1 MRRLRFLIV
10 ITLCAVP
17 ALALAQDST
26 TKTAPSTVAPTGL
39 TTLTGV
45 YTDQQASRGEAIYR
59 NTCLACHD
67 DSDHTGAT
75 FKQNWDTRTAFDLFE
90 IIRTTMPNDNP
101 GKLPRD
107 DYAAIVAYLFKQN
120 KMPSGKK
127 ALPTDSAGLKQIVIA
142 VADTANPHEH
152 RQQQ

>member
-1 MRRLRFLIV
+1 V
-10 ITLCAVP
+10 
-17 ALALAQDST
+17 LARSQDST
-26 TKTAPSTVAPTGL
+26 ARSPAPPTTPGAQ

-45 YTDQQASRGEAIYR
+45 YTDQQAARGESIYR

-90 IIRTTMPNDNP
+90 TIRTTMPNDDP
-101 GKLPRD
+101 GKLPRE
-107 DYAAIVAYLFKQN
+107 DYSAIVAYLFKQN

-127 ALPTDSAGLKQIVIA
+127 SLPTDSTGLRQIVIA
-142 VADTANPHEH
+142 VADTANPPLQRFE
-152 RQQQ
+152 R

>member
-1 MRRLRFLIV
+1 MRRLGFLIV
-10 ITLCAVP
+10 LPVLTAISGP

-26 TKTAPSTVAPTGL
+26 AKAVPSSAL

-45 YTDQQASRGEAIYR
+45 YTDQQANRGESIYR

-67 DSDHTGAT
+67 DSDHTGAV

-90 IIRTTMPNDNP
+90 TIRTTMPNDDP
-101 GKLPRD
+101 GRLPRE
-107 DYAAIVAYLFKQN
+107 DYSSIVAYLFKVN

-127 ALPTDSAGLKQIVIA
+127 PLPTDSTGLKQIVIA
-142 VADTANPHEH
+142 VSDPVKQ
-152 RQQQ
+152 R

>member
-1 MRRLRFLIV
+1 MRRQTSIV
-10 ITLCAVP
+10 IITVIFGP

-26 TKTAPSTVAPTGL
+26 AKSAPSSAL

-45 YTDQQASRGEAIYR
+45 YSDQQANRGESIYKT
-59 NTCLACHD
+59 TCLACHD
-67 DSDHTGAT
+67 DSDHTGPT

-90 IIRTTMPNDNP
+90 TIRTTMPNDDP
-101 GKLPRD
+101 GKLPRE

-127 ALPTDSAGLKQIVIA
+127 ALPSDSTGLKQIVIA
-142 VADTANPHEH
+142 VMADTVK
-152 RQQQ
+152 QQ

>member
-1 MRRLRFLIV
+1 MRRFTCAIV
-10 ITLCAVP
+10 FTVFCVP
-17 ALALAQDST
+17 ALAHAQDST
-26 TKTAPSTVAPTGL
+26 AKPVPSNTL

-45 YTDQQASRGEAIYR
+45 YSDQQASRGESIYR

-90 IIRTTMPNDNP
+90 TIRTTMPNDDP
-101 GKLPRD
+101 GKLPRE

-127 ALPTDSAGLKQIVIA
+127 PLPSDSTGLKQIVIA
-142 VADTANPHEH
+142 VADSG
-152 RQQQ
+152 RQR

>member
-1 MRRLRFLIV
+1 
-10 ITLCAVP
+10 
-17 ALALAQDST
+17 
-26 TKTAPSTVAPTGL
+26 VASAL

-45 YTDQQASRGEAIYR
+45 FTDQQAGRGESIYR

-90 IIRTTMPNDNP
+90 TIRTTMPNDNP
-101 GKLPRD
+101 GRLPRD

-120 KMPSGKK
+120 NMPSGKK
-127 ALPTDSAGLKQIVIA
+127 ALPTDSAGLTQIVIA
-142 VADTANPHEH
+142 VADSAKPPLQ
-152 RQQQ
+152 RQQR